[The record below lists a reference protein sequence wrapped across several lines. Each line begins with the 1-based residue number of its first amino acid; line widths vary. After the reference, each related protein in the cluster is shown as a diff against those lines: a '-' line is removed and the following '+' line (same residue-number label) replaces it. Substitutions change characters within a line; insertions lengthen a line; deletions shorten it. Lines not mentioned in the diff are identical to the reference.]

1 MREARWRRG
10 RGPEEREIDW
20 MMHETLLKWKGKR
33 SPCRANISPLLL
45 KGRLGLPSFSCLKF

>member
-1 MREARWRRG
+1 VEERERAG
-10 RGPEEREIDW
+10 GEREIDW

>member
-1 MREARWRRG
+1 MKEAGGGEG